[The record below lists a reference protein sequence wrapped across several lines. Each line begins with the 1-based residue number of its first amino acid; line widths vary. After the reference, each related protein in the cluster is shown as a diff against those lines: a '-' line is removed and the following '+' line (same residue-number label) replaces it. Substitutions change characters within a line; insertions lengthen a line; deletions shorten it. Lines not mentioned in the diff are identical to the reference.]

1 VRRGHEQKQ
10 RSVRSDFVEAKD
22 FYAGEFREAR
32 AKVTEAAKKAA
43 EAAKEASRKA
53 QQK

>member
-1 VRRGHEQKQ
+1 MRRGSEAKQ
-10 RSVRSDFVEAKD
+10 RSVRSDFAEAKD

-32 AKVTEAAKKAA
+32 SKVTEAAKKAA
-43 EAAKEASRKA
+43 EAAKEAFRKA